1 MSVVVVTMPGGIM
14 AVVREGR
21 VKGGKAW
28 AKKARER
35 GEGALGP
42 QRVGGVVRGPCTT
55 PLNRGKKPPPPP
67 IPPSSQPHP
76 PLLHLRGEAICP
88 APLL

>member
-21 VKGGKAW
+21 MKGGKAW

-35 GEGALGP
+35 G
-42 QRVGGVVRGPCTT
+42 RGPSD
-55 PLNRGKKPPPPP
+55 PNG
-67 IPPSSQPHP
+67 
-76 PLLHLRGEAICP
+76 
-88 APLL
+88 